1 MIQLIRM
8 ELVMKMNKTNKLFQG
23 LTLLARD
30 NLNDIVWATYEEI
43 PGYIEQGYEILN
55 EKKREVWNKIAK

>member
-1 MIQLIRM
+1 
-8 ELVMKMNKTNKLFQG
+8 MKMNKTNKLFQG